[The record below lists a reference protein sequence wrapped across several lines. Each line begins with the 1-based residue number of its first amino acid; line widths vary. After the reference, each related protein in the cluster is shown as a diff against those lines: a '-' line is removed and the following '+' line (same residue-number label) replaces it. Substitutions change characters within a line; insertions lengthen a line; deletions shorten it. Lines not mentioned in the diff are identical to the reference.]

1 MIKRGKNRY
10 HRHLQVRQGKF
21 TKPLI
26 QVVFNR
32 KTKKVVF
39 KLSLKKQS
47 SILSSEI
54 IKPTHYTKTGN
65 KNDKK

>member
-1 MIKRGKNRY
+1 M
-10 HRHLQVRQGKF
+10 RQGKF